1 MPDFEHFNINPPEDL
16 VPPVENPVET
26 PAAGT
31 PPVETPP
38 TETPPTGET
47 PPGGEPGAQDT
58 PPIGEQPKP
67 TEEPKPDEFIE
78 NLNTRYSTGYKTDD
92 EIKELFT
99 LPGKVKEYEEKLK
112 THDELSKSVEQYK
125 KELEETKTTVMGDL
139 LSKPLI
145 KQAFVASQ
153 LQEKH
158 PSLDKDVLAELA
170 MSDLD
175 NMDDLEVIAK
185 ERKMR
190 SAKSSLENI
199 KGVIKKRVGIDPEQS
214 PEEWDAGAKTELEL
228 EASDARDRIK
238 KLLEGVELPKFP
250 TKEEREAQQAK
261 LLKDKETAITPFKE
275 IFKKF
280 DEYQNGDFKFAVTD
294 EYKAGLDD
302 MFDGMFINGG
312 LEVNEANLATAEK
325 LKRAMFVD
333 EYLPKMLEVK
343 EKEVE
348 ARVKAEYDKLVHN
361 DEPINTA
368 TATDQETTDN
378 PDQPGLGRFFQD
390 QREERITK
398 F

>member
-1 MPDFEHFNINPPEDL
+1 MADFEHFNTTPPADL
-16 VPPVENPVET
+16 VSPAENPVET
-26 PAAGT
+26 PAVETPPEGT

-38 TETPPTGET
+38 TEGTPPSE
-47 PPGGEPGAQDT
+47 EPGAQAVPT
-58 PPIGEQPKP
+58 EETETA

-125 KELEETKTTVMGDL
+125 KELEETKTTVVGDL
-139 LSKPLI
+139 LSKPLM

-199 KGVIKKRVGIDPEQS
+199 KAVVKKRVGIDPEQS

-250 TKEEREAQQAK
+250 TKEEREGQQAK
-261 LLKDKETAITPFKE
+261 LLEDKKTAIAPFKE

-280 DEYQNGDFKFAVTD
+280 DEYQNGDFKFAVTE
-294 EYKAGLDD
+294 EYKSGLED

-312 LEVNEANLATAEK
+312 LEINDANLATAEK
-325 LKRAMFVD
+325 LKRALFAD
-333 EYLPKMLEVK
+333 EYLPKMLEVNT
-343 EKEVE
+343 KEVE
-348 ARVKAEYDKLVHN
+348 ARIKAEYDKLLN
-361 DEPINTA
+361 NETPINTA
-368 TATDQETTDN
+368 TATEKETAEN
-378 PDQPGLGRFFQD
+378 PEEPGVSKFFQ
-390 QREERITK
+390 EERENRVRR